1 MSKKVVIVGGVAGGA
16 SAAARLRRLD
26 ESLEILL
33 LERDEYISFANC
45 GLPYHIG
52 EVIPKRSSL
61 LVQSPQVM
69 HDRFNIDVRTFSE
82 VVAVDGKAKK
92 VRVRS
97 ASRGEY
103 EESYD
108 VLILSPGAG
117 PFVPAVPGVDS
128 SRVFTLRN
136 IADTDRIKAY
146 VDGKGVEQAV
156 VVGGGFIGLEMAENL
171 RDRGVDVT
179 LVEAAPHVMPPL
191 DGDMSVMLET
201 ELEKHGV
208 DLLLGD
214 GLKAIQEVEGGV
226 VVETASGS
234 RIGAQMVVLAIGVRP
249 ATQFLD
255 GSGVELGPRGH
266 IIVDDQMHTSVPDIY
281 AVGDAIQVKDFV
293 TGTIVAVPLAGPANK
308 QGRIVA
314 DVICG
319 RDSHYDATQGTSIL
333 KVFDLT
339 GACTGVNERTLK
351 ALDIPYLKAITHAPS
366 HASYYPG
373 ATPITCKLLFSQ
385 QGQILGCQMVGRE
398 GVDKRMDV
406 VATAMRLDAHVT
418 ELAQLELAYAP
429 PFSSAKDPVNMLGYM
444 AENMLNGTTKNVD
457 WDEALAEDPDK
468 VILLDV
474 RNDSEVAAGKV
485 AGSVHI
491 PVDQLRG
498 RMGELDKS
506 KKILVYCAIGLRGHV
521 AYRMLAQAGFDAAN
535 ISGGYKSYAAQGL
548 GRSRPNPTEQR

>member
-26 ESLEILL
+26 ETAEIIL
-33 LERDEYISFANC
+33 LERDEHISFANC

-52 EVIPKRSSL
+52 ETIPKRGSL
-61 LVQSPQVM
+61 IVQSPQVM
-69 HDRFNIDVRTFSE
+69 HDRFNIDVRNFSE
-82 VVAVDGKAKK
+82 VTAVDVKAKK
-92 VRVRS
+92 VTVRS

-117 PFVPAVPGVDS
+117 PFVPPVPGADS

-146 VDGKGVEQAV
+146 VDGKQVEQAV

-171 RDRGVDVT
+171 RDRGVEVT

-208 DLLLGD
+208 DLVLGD

-234 RIGAQMVVLAIGVRP
+234 RIGAQMVIMAIGVRP
-249 ATQFLD
+249 ATGFLA
-255 GSGVELGPRGH
+255 GSGVELGPKGH
-266 IIVDDQMHTSVPDIY
+266 IIVDDQMRTSAPDVY

-385 QGQILGCQMVGRE
+385 QGQILGCQMVGHE

-418 ELAQLELAYAP
+418 ELAELELAYAP
-429 PFSSAKDPVNMLGYM
+429 PFSSAKDPVNMLGYI
-444 AENMLNGTTKNVD
+444 AENMLNGTARNVD

-474 RNDSEVAAGKV
+474 RNDAEVAGGKV

-491 PVDQLRG
+491 PVDQLRS

-521 AYRMLAQAGFDAAN
+521 AYRMLTQAGFDAEN
-535 ISGGYKSYAAQGL
+535 ISGGYKSYAARGL
-548 GRSRPNPTEQR
+548 GRK